1 MPDGPLAGYRVLDL
15 ADETASLCG
24 KMFADLGAD
33 VVKVEPPGG
42 CPTRGIPPLL
52 DDGSSCY
59 FLATAAGKRSVT
71 VDIEDPAGYEVLLRL
86 VETADFL
93 VESAGLAHE
102 PLAARNPRLIHTTV
116 TPFGDRGPAAGWK
129 AADIVVW
136 AASGMMSLTG
146 APGRAPLQL
155 TVPQAYFHAGAEAAV
170 ASMLAHLDQ
179 ARTGLGQHVVV
190 DAQAAGVWAT
200 NSETAHPAVAGRSLA
215 RTGSLDQDGHPVLY
229 RCADGHVQLIVT
241 GGMYLDTTVGLIDE
255 FGTRPAGV
263 DFAAWTT
270 ERLMAGEL
278 NDEIRLCEAEITE
291 LLARLPRAE
300 ILDRARRRGWQV
312 LPVGTV
318 EDVANDEQ
326 LAARQY
332 FQRIVH
338 NGREVTLAGP
348 FARLSATPA
357 PPARRAPLLGEHN
370 DVILGILA
378 AR

>member
-1 MPDGPLAGYRVLDL
+1 M
-15 ADETASLCG
+15 
-24 KMFADLGAD
+24 
-33 VVKVEPPGG
+33 
-42 CPTRGIPPLL
+42 
-52 DDGSSCY
+52 
-59 FLATAAGKRSVT
+59 
-71 VDIEDPAGYEVLLRL
+71 
-86 VETADFL
+86 
-93 VESAGLAHE
+93 
-102 PLAARNPRLIHTTV
+102 
-116 TPFGDRGPAAGWK
+116 
-129 AADIVVW
+129 
-136 AASGMMSLTG
+136 
-146 APGRAPLQL
+146 
-155 TVPQAYFHAGAEAAV
+155 
-170 ASMLAHLDQ
+170 
-179 ARTGLGQHVVV
+179 
-190 DAQAAGVWAT
+190 
-200 NSETAHPAVAGRSLA
+200 
-215 RTGSLDQDGHPVLY
+215 LY

-332 FQRIVH
+332 FQRVVH
-338 NGREVTLAGP
+338 NGREMTLAGP